1 MCNLGVRTLPTTQT
15 LSLSNVARHF
25 LGFAV
30 VLAFVSQAHAQQYFY
45 YPQTA
50 ARSYQ
55 PQYYYTQPTAT
66 YAQTPAYYYVAQPYQ
81 TTYTPQSY
89 QYYPAPQYY
98 QSGDTG
104 QTYQTA
110 NLSQNGQAAA
120 PASETTT
127 ADGRQ
132 VIQAAY
138 TASAEPAAG
147 QPAQAAQAPAS
158 GDPYGFMAWLN
169 ATRAS
174 YGLGAVGYDE
184 NLSGWAAMNNSQQLA
199 RGLGHFVMGPA
210 RRQNSAMGA
219 AFPGAMWMASGPH
232 RAALLD
238 PTITWFGI
246 AAAGAYWTY
255 NAY

>member
-1 MCNLGVRTLPTTQT
+1 LPNTRTFSP
-15 LSLSNVARHF
+15 SNVARHF
-25 LGFAV
+25 LLLTL
-30 VLAFVSQAHAQQYFY
+30 VLAAVSQAHAQQYFY

-50 ARSYQ
+50 APSYQ
-55 PQYYYTQPTAT
+55 PQYYYTQPTQT
-66 YAQTPAYYYVAQPYQ
+66 YTQTPGYYYVTQPYQ
-81 TTYTPQSY
+81 ATY
-89 QYYPAPQYY
+89 APQYY
-98 QSGDTG
+98 QHPYAPQYYQAGDAG
-104 QTYQTA
+104 QTYQTV
-110 NLSQNGQAAA
+110 NVSQNAQAAA

-138 TASAEPAAG
+138 TASAEPAAA

-158 GDPYGFMAWLN
+158 SDPYGFMAWLN

-184 NLSGWAAMNNSQQLA
+184 NLASWAAMNNSQQQA

-210 RRQNSAMGA
+210 RRQNSAMGGG
-219 AFPGAMWMASGPH
+219 FPGGMWMASGPH

-246 AAAGAYWTY
+246 AAAGAYWTF